1 MSVCMSHF
9 FTNFFLREKVHIV
22 SARHISTLL
31 CVEMTTL
38 KVESFAGRNFLSKNE
53 LMLFK
58 RDDNRGYG
66 ASNLVDS
73 LQVMYVKYNDN

>member
-1 MSVCMSHF
+1 MKSSIAKF
-9 FTNFFLREKVHIV
+9 NPP
-22 SARHISTLL
+22 
-31 CVEMTTL
+31 
-38 KVESFAGRNFLSKNE
+38 KNE